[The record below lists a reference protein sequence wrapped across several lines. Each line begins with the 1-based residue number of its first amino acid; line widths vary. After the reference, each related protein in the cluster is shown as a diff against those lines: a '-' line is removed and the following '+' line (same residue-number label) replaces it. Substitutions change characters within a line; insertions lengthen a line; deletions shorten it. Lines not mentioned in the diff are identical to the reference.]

1 MATNEVDDFLEHFGV
16 KGMKW
21 GVRKR
26 SGTATGEYDKATEK
40 RSVRKESKERLSE
53 RTKSVRSY
61 RKEQTGGITQEQ
73 YDKMSTGKEYIAKN
87 TTMRRIVKNPDVVL
101 KGQTYA
107 SHLLEDATVYRATLP
122 AIGEGLTIKGGR
134 NKYRTNY
141 EVEMKTLKRL
151 SGPSEKERLD
161 IFIDLIDKK
170 DVKIPGKDGTTSGRE
185 LLKSLG
191 YGKEMDSLSKQEA
204 GFKAYQK
211 FNKYAGD
218 KNSDINAAY
227 FSEVSRRGYNML
239 ADDNDRVFFSKS
251 PVILLTPE
259 NTLAVQSVRKL
270 SSDDINQA
278 QRELE
283 LVER

>member
-1 MATNEVDDFLEHFGV
+1 MARQTPDDFLAHYGV

-21 GVRKR
+21 GVIRNR
-26 SGTATGEYDKATEK
+26 SGAPTGDYQTATEARK
-40 RSVRKESKERLSE
+40 VRRESKQKLGE

-61 RKEQTGGITQEQ
+61 RKEQKGGITQEQ
-73 YDKMSTGKEYIAKN
+73 YDRMSTGKEFLERG
-87 TTMRRIVKNPDVVL
+87 TTMRRIVKNPEVVL

-107 SHLLEDATVYRATLP
+107 SHLLSDATIYRATLP

-134 NKYRTNY
+134 KKYRTNY
-141 EVEMKTLKRL
+141 EVEMKTVKKLT
-151 SGPSEKERLD
+151 GPSEKERLD

-170 DVKIPGKDGTTSGRE
+170 NGRE
-185 LLKSLG
+185 LLKRIG
-191 YGKEMDSLSKQEA
+191 YGDEMNSLSSQEL

-218 KNSDINAAY
+218 KDSPLNSAY
-227 FSEVSRRGYNML
+227 FNEVRSRGYNML

-259 NTLAVQSVRKL
+259 HDLKVQSVRKL
-270 SSDDINQA
+270 SSDDINRA
-278 QRELE
+278 QRELTR
-283 LVER
+283 VER

>member
-1 MATNEVDDFLEHFGV
+1 MTTSNVDDFLEHFGV

-21 GVRKR
+21 GVTKR
-26 SGTATGEYDKATEK
+26 SGSATGAYDKATEK
-40 RSVRKESKERLSE
+40 RKVRKESKERLQE

-61 RKEQTGGITQEQ
+61 RKEQKGGITQEQ
-73 YDKMSTGKEYIAKN
+73 YDKMSTGKEYLERG

-101 KGQTYA
+101 KGQTYV

-134 NKYRTNY
+134 DKYRTNY
-141 EVEMKTLKRL
+141 EVELKTVKRL

-161 IFIDLIDKK
+161 IFIDLIDRK
-170 DVKIPGKDGTTSGRE
+170 DVRVPGKEGTTTGRE
-185 LLKSLG
+185 LLKTLG
-191 YGKEMDSLSKQEA
+191 YGKEMDSLSKQDA

-218 KNSDINAAY
+218 KNSDLNSVY
-227 FSEVSRRGYNML
+227 FNEVSSRGYNML
-239 ADDNDRVFFSKS
+239 SDDNDKVFFSKS

-259 NTLAVQSVRKL
+259 NTVKVDSVRKL
-270 SSDDINQA
+270 SSDDINKA
-278 QRELE
+278 QRELN